1 MSRLRR
7 AIALAGATCALLAA
21 TTTVAHAVPA
31 AGQPASE
38 QPDTCAD
45 IAFLG
50 ARGSGEAPGLGT
62 TVQDA
67 ADHYEKAVGS
77 AATVETRPV
86 TYPAVAIFDLDVLKR
101 LQRAFE
107 DAGLGRWRTGLVNPR
122 PIPGLNQTGSSQSL
136 LGSRTKYDNSV
147 VEGTKDIRSQ
157 MLSLASRCSSTR
169 FVLAGYSQG
178 AQVVTRFLESIDT
191 DNAAD
196 RALSERII
204 GIALFGS
211 PMFAQYDPPV
221 LVNRSR
227 QGPAPYSILRQGV
240 YQTLN
245 DLPIGEPS
253 VLSRRPWVTRTHSY
267 CLQRDVVCQ
276 SSSPLYRLFQFLGV
290 DEGPSSVEPHLRY
303 RDYYTQDAAT
313 WLAGLTG
320 QALRSDD
327 PRVAVPR

>member
-1 MSRLRR
+1 MTRLRR

-21 TTTVAHAVPA
+21 TATVAQAVPA
-31 AGQPASE
+31 AGQS
-38 QPDTCAD
+38 DTCAD
-45 IAFLG
+45 VAFLG

-62 TVQDA
+62 TVHDA
-67 ADHYEKAVGS
+67 ADRYQHTVGS

-86 TYPAVAIFDLDVLKR
+86 AYPAVPVLDLDVVKQ
-101 LQRAFE
+101 LQQAIA
-107 DAGLGRWRTGLVNPR
+107 DAELWRWRPGMGDQRP
-122 PIPGLNQTGSSQSL
+122 PIPGLNGAGSTQWL
-136 LGSRTKYDNSV
+136 LSSRTKYDNSV
-147 VEGTKDIRSQ
+147 VEGTKDIRAQ
-157 MLSLASRCSSTR
+157 MSSLALRCSNTR

-191 DNAAD
+191 ANPAD
-196 RALSERII
+196 RALSDRII

-211 PMFAQYDPPV
+211 PMFAQYDPPAQ
-221 LVNRSR
+221 VNRSR
-227 QGPAPYSILRQGV
+227 QGPAPYSFLRQGV

-245 DLPIGEPS
+245 DLPVGEPS
-253 VLSRRPWVTRTHSY
+253 VLSQQPWVTRSHSY

-290 DEGPSSVEPHLRY
+290 DEGPSSIEPHLQY
-303 RDYYTQDAAT
+303 RDYYTQDAAN

-320 QALRSDD
+320 QALHRGG